1 MQRLGYI
8 HDMLDVKVLIL
19 FVMARCNYPVT
30 VQEIYEL
37 CYQDDCLSYFD
48 ICTAVPEMVTS
59 GHLNP
64 LENEK
69 YEISEKG
76 RDAGSLTEDSIAFTV
91 KQRAENAVA
100 RFNRQI
106 RRSSFV
112 KTQII
117 PREGGDYSVV
127 MSLDDE
133 MGNLMTLELVAPD
146 QRQAVRLSRLFEK
159 KAENVYNLTM
169 MELLDE
175 EDMDEE

>member
-19 FVMARCNYPVT
+19 FVMSRCNYPVT

-48 ICTAVPEMVTS
+48 ICTAVPEMVSS
-59 GHLNP
+59 GHLTP

-106 RRSSFV
+106 RRSSCV

-127 MSLDDE
+127 MALDDE

-146 QRQAVRLSRLFEK
+146 QRQAVRLGKLFEK

-175 EDMDEE
+175 DDSDEE

>member
-48 ICTAVPEMVTS
+48 ICTAVPEMVSS

-69 YEISEKG
+69 FEISDKG
-76 RDAGSLTEDSIAFTV
+76 RDAGSMTEDSIAFTV

-112 KTQII
+112 KTQIV

-127 MSLDDE
+127 MALDDE

-146 QRQAVRLSRLFEK
+146 QRQAVRLGKLFEK

-175 EDMDEE
+175 EDFDEE